1 MKNALLIGTVGLA
14 LTVVAGCGGS
24 GEEPEIAA
32 AESTGSTDIVD
43 KVADTKSLDVAS
55 DFDFDTARGID
66 IEFDLESARG
76 MEASVSICT
85 SYDVDGD
92 AYDVDYESCA
102 VRGPMLD
109 GVFSHSMEITNEF
122 DSVVAVVWFQ
132 DSTMVPLHRE
142 FSIEDSVA
150 ASGARG
156 IRAANGQ
163 RRVIVWE

>member
-1 MKNALLIGTVGLA
+1 MKKALLIGTVGLA
-14 LTVVAGCGGS
+14 ITVVAGCGGT
-24 GEEPEIAA
+24 GDEPAIAA
-32 AESTGSTDIVD
+32 AGNGGSSDIVET
-43 KVADTKSLDVAS
+43 VADTKSLEVAS
-55 DFDFDTARGID
+55 DFDFDTARSID

-109 GVFSHSMEITNEF
+109 GVFNHSMEITNEF

-142 FSIEDSVA
+142 FSIDDTVA
-150 ASGARG
+150 VAGVRG